1 MRTLRSRF
9 NILFILVIG
18 SGVIFSLAA
27 VDSYDRISEAQDSMD
42 SSFQLRNLVGQ
53 LPRYQFDKDYFEKLK
68 TLRNQ
73 LKDEN
78 RRQLLTHVIAAYG
91 SRNPQLLSRRAE
103 QYESFEQKQY
113 KIIKETISAEKQ
125 ILYRNGTL
133 AFALPLFFILLLIG
147 YLKMG
152 LFNPLKRLSDRMLD
166 FLGDKYSFKFMIP
179 EDNEIGDLQRT
190 FNSLAQRVLNNMD
203 ELKDLDR
210 AKSEFLSIASH
221 ELRTPMTS
229 IKGSLSLL
237 KSGVLGQLDKSSLR
251 LIRIAESESDRLIR
265 LINDLLDLAKI
276 ESRSLALKKDWVPL
290 DSLLEKSLEGLLGLA
305 ETAEVRLKLQT
316 FKKSIEIKVD
326 ADRFQQIITNLV
338 SNAIKFSPQG
348 SEVLVH
354 VHLNQKGD
362 LAIDVKDQGPGI
374 AIEDQ
379 ELIFEKFRQTNGTQE
394 SQLVKGTGLGLAI
407 AKALIFEHGGMIGV
421 QSAPGQGSTFYIV
434 LKEWRK
440 APVEP
445 IVFTNKSETVNETT
459 KTTPRA
465 AA

>member
-1 MRTLRSRF
+1 
-9 NILFILVIG
+9 LVIG
-18 SGVIFSLAA
+18 SGVFFSLAA
-27 VDSYDRISEAQDSMD
+27 VDSYDKISEYQDSMNNG
-42 SSFQLRNLVGQ
+42 FQLRNLVGQ
-53 LPRYQFDKDYFEKLK
+53 LPRYQFDKDYFNKLK
-68 TLRNQ
+68 TLRNN
-73 LKDEN
+73 LNDDN
-78 RRQLLTHVIAAYG
+78 RKKLLTHVISAYG
-91 SRNPQLLSRRAE
+91 AKNPKLLSRRVE
-103 QYESFEQKQY
+103 QYEKFEQKQY
-113 KIIKETISAEKQ
+113 FILQAYVSSEKKS
-125 ILYRNGTL
+125 LYQNGVL
-133 AFALPLFFILLLIG
+133 AFSLPLFFILMLLG
-147 YLKMG
+147 YLKIG
-152 LFNPLKRLSDRMLD
+152 LFGPLKRLSDRMLD

-179 EDNEIGDLQRT
+179 ADNEIGDLQRT

-276 ESRSLALKKDWVPL
+276 ESRSLALKKKWVPL
-290 DSLLEKSLEGLLGLA
+290 DQLLEKSLEGLIGLA
-305 ETAEVRLKLQT
+305 ETAEIKLKLQT
-316 FKKSIEIKVD
+316 FRRSIEVNVD
-326 ADRFQQIITNLV
+326 EDRFQQIITILV
-338 SNAIKFSPQG
+338 SNAIKFSPQK

-354 VHLNQKGD
+354 VHLNQKGE
-362 LAIDVKDQGPGI
+362 LSIDVRDKGPGI
-374 AIEDQ
+374 AHEDQ

-407 AKALIFEHGGMIGV
+407 AKALISEHEGQIGV
-421 QSAPGQGSTFYIV
+421 KSAPGQGSIFYV
-434 LKEWRK
+434 TLKEWRK
-440 APVEP
+440 AKGDPL
-445 IVFTNKSETVNETT
+445 VFQNNHTNNETT